1 MYYFLLVTEGS
12 GCDVNLGL
20 EEETIQ
26 ARSVL
31 TNIET
36 EMIFFQMSFTLQDS
50 QISSSLSSSNPE
62 SGRLNSPSAWCFKWS
77 QLNSSRHRQ
86 VL

>member
-1 MYYFLLVTEGS
+1 MCEVAVQLTYRLLYYFLLVTEGS
-12 GCDVNLGL
+12 GCDMNLGL

-36 EMIFFQMSFTLQDS
+36 EMIFFKCHLHYRTLKSLHLYQVQIQS
-50 QISSSLSSSNPE
+50 Q
-62 SGRLNSPSAWCFKWS
+62 AD
-77 QLNSSRHRQ
+77 
-86 VL
+86 